1 MIAHLV
7 EQIFRQEGGRILA
20 GLIRYLDG
28 DFDLAE
34 DALQDAYAR
43 AFETWAR
50 EGMPDRPGAWLTRV
64 AQRRAIDLLRRRK
77 AAPVVGGDLAEVAEV
92 AAKESEDEAVNASGI
107 EDDRLRLIFTCCHP
121 ALAQQAQAALA
132 LRTLCGLTTREIARA
147 FIEPEA
153 TTAQRI
159 VRARKK
165 IREARIPYEIPRAD
179 QLPERLSAVLSV
191 VYLVFNEAYSATE
204 NSSYIRADLS
214 AEAIRLGR
222 LVHELLPQEPEVKG
236 LLAMMLFHDARR
248 ETRLDAQGEIVPLAE
263 QDRERWDRRKIAEG
277 ASLLDG
283 AVAQRRPGVYQIQ
296 AAIAALHSRAARADE
311 TDWPQIAALYGGLLQ
326 RQPTPV
332 VELNAAVALAM
343 AGRLDE
349 GLGWI
354 AGLERRGELAGYHL
368 LPAAKAELLRRAD
381 RGAEAMTAYQ
391 LAISLVNNP
400 AERAFLERRLAQLRP
415 SAQ

>member
-1 MIAHLV
+1 MAHLV

-34 DALQDAYAR
+34 DALQDAFAR
-43 AFETWAR
+43 AFEAWAR

-64 AQRRAIDLLRRRK
+64 AQRRAIDLLRRRR
-77 AAPVVGGDLAEVAEV
+77 AAPIVEGELAELAEVV
-92 AAKESEDEAVNASGI
+92 VDEPEEEIVNASGI

-121 ALAQQAQAALA
+121 ALAPAAQAALA

-147 FIEPEA
+147 FLETEA

-159 VRARKK
+159 VRAKKK
-165 IREARIPYEIPRAD
+165 IREARITYEVPRAE
-179 QLPERLSAVLSV
+179 QLPERLAAVLSV
-191 VYLVFNEAYSATE
+191 IYLVFNEAYSATE
-204 NSSYIRADLS
+204 KASFVRVELS
-214 AEAIRLGR
+214 REAIRLGR
-222 LVHELLPQEPEVKG
+222 LLHELLPGEPEATG
-236 LLAMMLFHDARR
+236 LLALMLFHDARR
-248 ETRLDAQGEIVPLAE
+248 AARVDAAGEIVPLAE
-263 QDRERWDRRKIAEG
+263 QDRTLWDREKIEEG
-277 ASLLDG
+277 VALLDA
-283 AVAQRRPGVYQIQ
+283 AVAQRRSGSYQIQ
-296 AAIAALHSRAARADE
+296 AAIAALHARAARAEE

-354 AGLERRGELAGYHL
+354 AALERRGELAGYHL

-381 RGAEAMTAYQ
+381 RPAEAMTAYQ

-400 AERAFLERRLAQLRP
+400 AERAFLERRLAQLH
-415 SAQ
+415 